1 MRRDFICAL
10 SWWENNVLVSRALK
24 GPTPRRSQ
32 WSNCR
37 RTVYWTRWGWR
48 GASAG
53 VSLWMDSKSA
63 DSLRHTGVAAAP
75 AGNLYLPENFLF
87 ANEWLASHSYPPR
100 GDGVGRPSIY
110 SGSKHKNI
118 TDGVTVAPFDWGH
131 EGIFLALSAS
141 CMKNTFGPT
150 SEKITLCKV
159 VCFVRV
165 RLLLRHGNPSERQVI
180 WLCRGR
186 LCTRWQPCSVTVF
199 SLCVS
204 VHTCRRKTKKAFC
217 VCVVLVCIPGETTVG
232 SNLLWIWR
240 KTDSTA
246 PEEIKISGAIISLYC
261 AFTLEHSQ
269 SYSVISFVVGRAGHK
284 ALAGSRVYL
293 TYIKCKRL

>member
-1 MRRDFICAL
+1 
-10 SWWENNVLVSRALK
+10 
-24 GPTPRRSQ
+24 
-32 WSNCR
+32 
-37 RTVYWTRWGWR
+37 
-48 GASAG
+48 
-53 VSLWMDSKSA
+53 MDSKSA

-100 GDGVGRPSIY
+100 GDGVGRPSFY

-150 SEKITLCKV
+150 SEKTTLCKV

-204 VHTCRRKTKKAFC
+204 VHTCRRKTKKKRS
-217 VCVVLVCIPGETTVG
+217 VCVFYSSVSLVKLQLGVIYSESGGKLTLRLQRRLKYPALLSHYIVLLHLSTRSHTASYPLWSGERG
-232 SNLLWIWR
+232 
-240 KTDSTA
+240 
-246 PEEIKISGAIISLYC
+246 IKRWQGQG
-261 AFTLEHSQ
+261 FTSH
-269 SYSVISFVVGRAGHK
+269 
-284 ALAGSRVYL
+284 
-293 TYIKCKRL
+293 T

>member
-1 MRRDFICAL
+1 
-10 SWWENNVLVSRALK
+10 
-24 GPTPRRSQ
+24 
-32 WSNCR
+32 
-37 RTVYWTRWGWR
+37 
-48 GASAG
+48 
-53 VSLWMDSKSA
+53 MDRKSA

-150 SEKITLCKV
+150 SEKTTLCKV

-186 LCTRWQPCSVTVF
+186 LCTRWQPCSVTDF
-199 SLCVS
+199 LCVWAS
-204 VHTCRRKTKKAFC
+204 THAEEKQKKKRP
-217 VCVVLVCIPGETTVG
+217 VCVLYSSVSLVKLQLGVIYSESGGKLTLRLQRRLKYPALLSHYIVLLHLSTRSHTASYPLWSGERG
-232 SNLLWIWR
+232 
-240 KTDSTA
+240 
-246 PEEIKISGAIISLYC
+246 IKRWQGQG
-261 AFTLEHSQ
+261 FTSH
-269 SYSVISFVVGRAGHK
+269 
-284 ALAGSRVYL
+284 
-293 TYIKCKRL
+293 T